1 MPRSLKS
8 TKMKLPEGVC
18 NCLAVRQA
26 ARNLTSIYD
35 QALDPINL
43 RVTQFS
49 ILYKLESRGK
59 IRVSELAAILV
70 MDRTTLTRNLR
81 PLERQGFIAHLQR
94 EDRREH
100 WVTLTP
106 AGREKFK
113 TAQRYWAKA
122 QNQFEAAFGR
132 RKASHLRETLR
143 SVAGMSRG

>member
-1 MPRSLKS
+1 MAKLLKS
-8 TKMKLPEGVC
+8 IKKKLPEGVC

-35 QALDPINL
+35 HALDPIDL

-49 ILYKLESRGK
+49 ILYKLESRGRT
-59 IRVSELAAILV
+59 RVSELADILV
-70 MDRTTLTRNLR
+70 LDRTTLTRNLQ
-81 PLERQGFIAHLQR
+81 PLERTGLIAYLQL

-113 TAQRYWAKA
+113 TALRYWSTA
-122 QNQFEAAFGR
+122 QEEFESAFGR
-132 RKASHLRETLR
+132 RNAARLRETLR
-143 SVAGMSRG
+143 SVAGIGRS